1 MMIELEHV
9 SKHFGG
15 KRNVSALNDV
25 HLAIARAERVA
36 IIGPSGSGK
45 STLLNLV
52 GALDRPTS
60 GEVTPAHAR
69 SRPRSA
75 PRRRLAV
82 WSSADRA
89 PGRVT
94 WAAIRGVTTV
104 LLFLLLMRLYD
115 ELKDAATDL
124 ALGRSGD
131 PLYRDRVLV
140 TGAVRIEDI
149 RLLRW
154 AVTAALIILNLWP
167 GMTWATLAFG
177 VLFGVSW
184 LSFHWF
190 FWPAVSR
197 HLLLAFVTHNP
208 ISLLLDA
215 YVVALFADTFGADRV
230 DGTAVLLLVGLW
242 LPMAAWE
249 TSRKVR
255 APEDETSYSTYS
267 RVLGWKTAAVLPAL
281 FSIGS
286 AVALAIVGTRAGLNP
301 TFAVVIVGACAVVVW
316 RCALFRAAPS
326 RRHADLKPW
335 AMLYAT
341 VANVGLVA
349 AVLISKRGL

>member
-1 MMIELEHV
+1 MAASRGQVGRLVVYLEQMFPLQQMV
-9 SKHFGG
+9 PYAAVHF
-15 KRNVSALNDV
+15 
-25 HLAIARAERVA
+25 LAIWLALQVLA
-36 IIGPSGSGK
+36 GFPSVRI
-45 STLLNLV
+45 TWT
-52 GALDRPTS
+52 AL
-60 GEVTPAHAR
+60 
-69 SRPRSA
+69 
-75 PRRRLAV
+75 
-82 WSSADRA
+82 
-89 PGRVT
+89 
-94 WAAIRGVTTV
+94 RGVTTV

-140 TGAVRIEDI
+140 TGTVRIEDI
-149 RLLRW
+149 KLLRW
-154 AVTAALIILNLWP
+154 AVTAVLVVLNVRP
-167 GMTWATLAFG
+167 GFTWATLAFG

-190 FWPAVSR
+190 FWPAMSR
-197 HLLLAFVTHNP
+197 RLLLAFVTHNP

-230 DGTAVLLLVGLW
+230 DVRSALLLIGLW

-249 TSRKVR
+249 TSRKIR
-255 APEDETSYSTYS
+255 TPEDETSYSTYS
-267 RVLGWKTAAVLPAL
+267 RVLGWKTAAMLPAV

-286 AVALAIVGTRAGLNP
+286 ATAL
-301 TFAVVIVGACAVVVW
+301 VIVGMQAGFNAAFALVIGAACAILVW

-349 AVLISKRGL
+349 AVLVSKRVVW

>member
-1 MMIELEHV
+1 VVASRGQVARLVLYLRQMFPLQQMASYAAL
-9 SKHFGG
+9 HF
-15 KRNVSALNDV
+15 
-25 HLAIARAERVA
+25 LAIWLVLQVLA
-36 IIGPSGSGK
+36 GFPSVRI
-45 STLLNLV
+45 TW
-52 GALDRPTS
+52 T
-60 GEVTPAHAR
+60 
-69 SRPRSA
+69 A
-75 PRRRLAV
+75 P
-82 WSSADRA
+82 
-89 PGRVT
+89 
-94 WAAIRGVTTV
+94 RGVTTV

-149 RLLRW
+149 KLLRW
-154 AVTAALIILNLWP
+154 AVTAVLVLLNVWP
-167 GMTWATLAFG
+167 GATWATLAFG

-197 HLLLAFVTHNP
+197 HLLLAFATHNP

-230 DGTAVLLLVGLW
+230 DGRAALLLIGLW

-249 TSRKVR
+249 TSRKIR
-255 APEDETSYSTYS
+255 TPEDETSYSTYS
-267 RVLGWKTAAVLPAL
+267 RVLGWKTAALLPAV
-281 FSIGS
+281 FTIGS
-286 AVALAIVGTRAGLNP
+286 ATALVIAGVQAGLHP
-301 TFAVVIVGACAVVVW
+301 AFSVVIGAACAIVVW
-316 RCALFRAAPS
+316 RCARFRVAPS

-341 VANVGLVA
+341 AANIGLVA
-349 AVLISKRGL
+349 AVLVSKPVVW

>member
-1 MMIELEHV
+1 LTENGRAGYVPRTFQEPRIETRTTTVAVPRGQVGRLVLYLEQMFPLQQMV
-9 SKHFGG
+9 PYAAVHF
-15 KRNVSALNDV
+15 
-25 HLAIARAERVA
+25 LAIWLALQALA
-36 IIGPSGSGK
+36 DLPS
-45 STLLNLV
+45 V
-52 GALDRPTS
+52 RFTS
-60 GEVTPAHAR
+60 
-69 SRPRSA
+69 
-75 PRRRLAV
+75 
-82 WSSADRA
+82 
-89 PGRVT
+89 
-94 WAAIRGVTTV
+94 AAIRGVATV

-115 ELKDAATDL
+115 ELKDAATDI

-149 RLLRW
+149 KRLRW
-154 AVTAALIILNLWP
+154 AVTAVLVVLNLWP
-167 GMTWATLAFG
+167 GVTWATLAFG

-215 YVVALFADTFGADRV
+215 YVVALFADTFGVDRV
-230 DGTAVLLLVGLW
+230 DSRAVLLLIGLW

-249 TSRKVR
+249 TSRKIR
-255 APEDETSYSTYS
+255 TPEDETSYSTYS
-267 RVLGWKTAAVLPAL
+267 RVLGWKTAAALPAV

-286 AVALAIVGTRAGLNP
+286 AAALVIAGMQAGLHP
-301 TFAVVIVGACAVVVW
+301 AFSVVIGAACAIVVW

-349 AVLISKRGL
+349 AVLVSKRVAW

>member
-1 MMIELEHV
+1 MTE
-9 SKHFGG
+9 
-15 KRNVSALNDV
+15 N
-25 HLAIARAERVA
+25 
-36 IIGPSGSGK
+36 
-45 STLLNLV
+45 
-52 GALDRPTS
+52 
-60 GEVTPAHAR
+60 TPAGYVPPTLQEPRIDTTTSTVVASRGQVAR
-69 SRPRSA
+69 LVLYLGQMFPLQQMVPYA
-75 PRRRLAV
+75 AFHFFAIWLPLQALAGFPSV
-82 WSSADRA
+82 RI
-89 PGRVT
+89 T
-94 WAAIRGVTTV
+94 WTAMRGVTTV

-149 RLLRW
+149 TLLRW
-154 AVTAALIILNLWP
+154 VVTAAVVVLNVGP
-167 GMTWATLAFG
+167 GVTSATLAFG

-230 DGTAVLLLVGLW
+230 DGRAVLLLFGLW

-267 RVLGWKTAAVLPAL
+267 RVLGWKTAALLPAV

-286 AVALAIVGTRAGLNP
+286 ASAL
-301 TFAVVIVGACAVVVW
+301 VIVGRQAGLGPTFSVVIAAACAVVIW

-341 VANVGLVA
+341 VANVGLVVA
-349 AVLISKRGL
+349 RAGQQTNSLVTRNRGGADV

>member
-1 MMIELEHV
+1 MRAGIIQQGRGRLTGHTWARYGPFTFQEPRIETTTSTVVV
-9 SKHFGG
+9 SRGQVARLVLYLGQMFPLQQMVPYAAFHF
-15 KRNVSALNDV
+15 
-25 HLAIARAERVA
+25 LAIWLTLQALANF
-36 IIGPSGSGK
+36 PS
-45 STLLNLV
+45 V
-52 GALDRPTS
+52 
-60 GEVTPAHAR
+60 
-69 SRPRSA
+69 
-75 PRRRLAV
+75 
-82 WSSADRA
+82 
-89 PGRVT
+89 RVT
-94 WAAIRGVTTV
+94 WTAPLGVTTV

-149 RLLRW
+149 KLLRW
-154 AVTAALIILNLWP
+154 AVTVALVVLNVLNLWL
-167 GMTWATLAFG
+167 GARWATLAFL

-197 HLLLAFVTHNP
+197 HLVLAFVTHNP
-208 ISLLLDA
+208 IALLLGA
-215 YVVALFADTFGADRV
+215 YVVALFADMFGVDRV
-230 DGTAVLLLVGLW
+230 DGRAALLLIGLW

-249 TSRKVR
+249 TSRKIR
-255 APEDETSYSTYS
+255 APEDETTYSTYS
-267 RVLGWKTAAVLPAL
+267 RVLGWKTAALLPAA

-286 AVALAIVGTRAGLNP
+286 AIALVIIGMQARLGPA
-301 TFAVVIVGACAVVVW
+301 FSVVIAAACGVVVW

-341 VANVGLVA
+341 VTNVGLVV
-349 AVLISKRGL
+349 AVLISKRILW